1 MNYDPEP
8 NVPRG
13 ENPVLCWG
21 HNRIPKSKGVI
32 TYSLGSNAQRPF
44 AGAARNA
51 VFNTARR
58 CWGQVFYVL
67 PPFLV
72 AYWVV
77 GWMDEK

>member
-1 MNYDPEP
+1 MTP
-8 NVPRG
+8 NPTFAAG
-13 ENPVLCWG
+13 
-21 HNRIPKSKGVI
+21 RIPKSKGVI
-32 TYSLGSNAQRPF
+32 TYSLGSNYQRPL

-72 AYWVV
+72 AYWVL
-77 GWMDEK
+77 GWMEER